1 MQVVSLAVVLTG
13 ILSNVNFSTFFF
25 LKKYQLNHQ
34 LFWTVSKNKH
44 TWK

>member
-13 ILSNVNFSTFFF
+13 ILSNVNFFHFF
-25 LKKYQLNHQ
+25 LIKKYQLNHQ

-44 TWK
+44 TQK